1 MVARSI
7 DSARRGIPR
16 VHDYPRQPAGAH
28 SGELQPGEVQ
38 SREIQPPVRQS
49 LRPRLT
55 VIAPSLAEAVER
67 VGGWIVDQSLAG
79 WDVAVVTAD
88 RCDDRPLR
96 ILGAHGHYLE
106 SALAAPLA
114 GPCLEAVALRTDLY
128 IGDERI
134 RRLVQRA
141 SDANNADIRLWGDA
155 WPDDFDDRSDPVS
168 HRLSLAA
175 CAFKAQAVR
184 AALGGRGAGGRA
196 QSGQARQPGRTEVL
210 RRGAIRR
217 PVLAAAR

>member
-1 MVARSI
+1 
-7 DSARRGIPR
+7 
-16 VHDYPRQPAGAH
+16 
-28 SGELQPGEVQ
+28 
-38 SREIQPPVRQS
+38 
-49 LRPRLT
+49 
-55 VIAPSLAEAVER
+55 
-67 VGGWIVDQSLAG
+67 VDQSLAG
-79 WDVAVVTAD
+79 WDVAVVTPD

-106 SALAAPLA
+106 SALSAPVA

-141 SDANNADIRLWGDA
+141 ADANDADIRLWGDA
-155 WPDDFDDRSDPVS
+155 WPDDFDDRSDSVS
-168 HRLSLAA
+168 HQLSLAA

-184 AALGGRGAGGRA
+184 AALGERGAGEQGAGEQGTGGRTQA
-196 QSGQARQPGRTEVL
+196 GQAHQPGRTEFF

-217 PVLAAAR
+217 PALAAAR